1 MPNAPVWCEPLGV
14 LSVPAARH
22 GLNTVFGMNSGST
35 QRAVELAA
43 TDPANRARL
52 GRCRELGER
61 RRPKKLPRR
70 AAFEQEPGKAGRC
83 PRAVRR
89 SRDDPVCCTQR
100 ERERVQSFIRAYK
113 QQTNG
118 GQATLKDE
126 NQHPSPTLRHLN
138 PTPRVF
144 NSLRV
149 SVLHFCLSC
158 PLHGPRA
165 PIWVCRKYL
174 GTAYARTAF
183 APTTIMTTI
192 SSNAKGLIN
201 TLAQS
206 PTGGSSVRHRRAPP
220 PSAHGPRGAFAA
232 PRGPACLR
240 HRLGAGS

>member
-1 MPNAPVWCEPLGV
+1 MRGLAVVGSSANAEGRRNCRAARRSSKSREK
-14 LSVPAARH
+14 PAAAR
-22 GLNTVFGMNSGST
+22 GLSGARGT
-35 QRAVELAA
+35 TRCAA
-43 TDPANRARL
+43 R
-52 GRCRELGER
+52 
-61 RRPKKLPRR
+61 
-70 AAFEQEPGKAGRC
+70 
-83 PRAVRR
+83 
-89 SRDDPVCCTQR
+89 R

-126 NQHPSPTLRHLN
+126 PTPQPNTQAPQHPAFSTPSGCPFYTFASPVPSAL
-138 PTPRVF
+138 
-144 NSLRV
+144 
-149 SVLHFCLSC
+149 
-158 PLHGPRA
+158 GPRA

-192 SSNAKGLIN
+192 SSNSKGLIN

>member
-1 MPNAPVWCEPLGV
+1 MRGLAVVGSSANAEGRRNCRAARRSSTSREK
-14 LSVPAARH
+14 PAAAR
-22 GLNTVFGMNSGST
+22 GLSGACGT
-35 QRAVELAA
+35 TRCAA
-43 TDPANRARL
+43 R
-52 GRCRELGER
+52 
-61 RRPKKLPRR
+61 
-70 AAFEQEPGKAGRC
+70 
-83 PRAVRR
+83 
-89 SRDDPVCCTQR
+89 R
-100 ERERVQSFIRAYK
+100 ERERVQRFIRAYK

-192 SSNAKGLIN
+192 SSNSKGLIN